1 MNQAMK
7 LNNEAVIEEQERL
20 NDPMYER
27 RKTKEEY
34 FKDQRLSE
42 KNLEQKGVDKSKK
55 YLFETAIQ
63 AEKHGSKK
71 KKRADKNKETYGWD
85 VFNTDSLYRAYEKR
99 VKKVPKDDVKKLTQ
113 EERVD
118 LMAQEVEERIE
129 KRNQFSRRRAFNED
143 KDVTSI
149 NERNR
154 NFNEKLERNFSKY
167 AAEIKSNLERG
178 TAL

>member
-1 MNQAMK
+1 M
-7 LNNEAVIEEQERL
+7 
-20 NDPMYER
+20 
-27 RKTKEEY
+27 
-34 FKDQRLSE
+34 
-42 KNLEQKGVDKSKK
+42 
-55 YLFETAIQ
+55 
-63 AEKHGSKK
+63 
-71 KKRADKNKETYGWD
+71 
-85 VFNTDSLYRAYEKR
+85 
-99 VKKVPKDDVKKLTQ
+99 KKVPKDGGKQLTK
-113 EERVD
+113 EERED
-118 LMAQEVEERIE
+118 AMAQEVEERIE